1 MSLLKNVG
9 IGLFVLILLWS
20 CSKEESSI
28 PVISIEKPT
37 TGTVVQVPEDVV
49 VEATVSDPE
58 LASIRVEL
66 VDDSFRQVLPP
77 QWVKVTSTN
86 MDFQIN
92 YPIYGKELST
102 GDYYIKITA
111 ANQDNSAT
119 GFKKI
124 WVQGIPLH
132 YKGIFAMGQVGTQVQ
147 WTRLDSTG
155 NQMPLPSV
163 VTQPYGLAVNSSE
176 SQVSIA
182 TQEIDQIKTYYT
194 EDFTVPEW
202 TQSIIGSN
210 LSITQWVEHD
220 GLFLGLFSDGWI
232 RAYRFNGTQA
242 WSTQLPDSY
251 VPFKIFDTGDQWTVY
266 AVQTG
271 TQFKRIYKLN
281 RNTGVPLLQ
290 KDILFPVLDILPN
303 FQGYWLITQESD
315 ATSIFP
321 FDAPNNNIGPSLYS
335 TNKTA
340 QGAVS
345 ISTQLQIWALEDGLY
360 QFSVSPL
367 GLTPVD
373 GVVVDQL
380 HYDPVLQRLLYVSGN
395 TLEWVIYPSFQ
406 TSQTISLSH
415 PAEYVELWY
424 NK

>member
-9 IGLFVLILLWS
+9 LGLFISVLLWS
-20 CSKEESSI
+20 CTKEEASI

-37 TGTVVQVPEDVV
+37 TGTVVFIPEDVV
-49 VEATVSDPE
+49 VKASVSDPD
-58 LASIRVEL
+58 LGSIRVEL
-66 VDDSFRQVLPP
+66 VDEIFRQVLPP

-92 YPIYGKELST
+92 YPIYGKDLST
-102 GDYYIKITA
+102 GNYYIKITA
-111 ANQDNSAT
+111 ANSDNHAT
-119 GFKKI
+119 AFKKI
-124 WVQGIPLH
+124 WVEGIPLH
-132 YKGIFAMGQVGTQVQ
+132 YKGLFAMGQSGPQIQ
-147 WTRLDSTG
+147 WSKLDSLG
-155 NQMPLPSV
+155 NASTLPAISSMA
-163 VTQPYGLAVNSSE
+163 YGLAVNSEE

-182 TQEIDQIKTYYT
+182 TQQTEQIKTYYT
-194 EDFTVPEW
+194 EDLQMPEW

-251 VPFKIFDTGDQWTVY
+251 VPFKIFDTEDQWTVY

-281 RNTGVPLLQ
+281 RSTGAPLLI
-290 KDILFPVLDILPN
+290 KDVLHPVLDILPN
-303 FQGYWLITQESD
+303 FQGHWLIFQESD
-315 ATSIFP
+315 GTSIFP

-335 TNKTA
+335 TGKTA
-340 QGAVS
+340 QSAIS
-345 ISTQLQIWALEDGLY
+345 ITDQIQIWALEDGVY
-360 QFSVSPL
+360 QFTVSPL

-373 GVVVDQL
+373 GVVVDKML
-380 HYDPVLQRLLYVSGN
+380 FDPLSQRILYASGN
-395 TLEWVIYPSFQ
+395 TLEWVQYPGFQ
-406 TSQTISLSH
+406 TSQTIVLPH
-415 PAEYVELWY
+415 NAEYVELWY